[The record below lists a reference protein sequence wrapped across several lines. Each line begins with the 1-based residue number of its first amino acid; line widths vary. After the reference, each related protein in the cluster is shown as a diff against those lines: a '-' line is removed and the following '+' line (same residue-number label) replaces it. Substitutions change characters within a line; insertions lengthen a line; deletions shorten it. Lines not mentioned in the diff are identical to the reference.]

1 MALDLSDF
9 AKTLVSSMSEAV
21 ILSDAD
27 GVIQWWNSGSE
38 RLFGYSSIE
47 AIGQSLDIIIPEN
60 LRNRH
65 WEGFH
70 KTMQTGKSRYGVGD
84 LLSVP
89 AIRKDGGR
97 ISVDFTIVLFRDR
110 TGVVTGIAA
119 VMRDVTKQFQEM
131 RTLRKQLVDCMA
143 ATRQS

>member
-1 MALDLSDF
+1 MAIDLSNF
-9 AKTLVSSMSEAV
+9 AQTLVTSMAEAV
-21 ILSDAD
+21 ILSDAN

-38 RLFGYSSIE
+38 RIFGYTPGE

-70 KTMQTGKSRYGVGD
+70 KTMRTGQSRYGVGD

-89 AIRKDGGR
+89 AVCKDGRR
-97 ISVDFTIVLFRDR
+97 ISVEFTIVLFRDHL
-110 TGVVTGIAA
+110 GAVSGIAA
-119 VMRDVTKQFQEM
+119 IMRDVTKKFQEM
-131 RTLRKQLVDCMA
+131 KTLRKQLADLIA
-143 ATRQS
+143 ANRQN